1 MSMRDIIVAL
11 DLETTGLDIR
21 SDQIIEIGAVKF
33 QGSEILDEWQTLV
46 YPGCSIPS
54 YISQLTGLRNKDV
67 EHAPRSG
74 DVLPGLRR
82 FLGDMPLL
90 GHNIGFDVEFLQAA
104 GLRLRNP
111 LIDTYSVASTLL
123 PDTPRY
129 SLSALAALYN
139 IPTDGAHRALNDTY
153 MSVSLHQKLWQEVMA
168 LPLQTLEEIVQAGRQ
183 MPWNGALFF
192 EAALQE
198 RARTAFV
205 EEQPAHPRGDQD
217 FEEAFFGQDEG
228 RQLPVQAGRSIV
240 PVDVDRLTSFV
251 EPGGV
256 LSAALTGYEYRPQQK
271 KMIRAIAGAFND
283 GQHLLIEA
291 PTGVGKSLSYLIPA
305 IHFAVKNEVRVVIS
319 TNTLNL
325 QEQLR
330 YKDIPLLQQHLGIPF
345 RAAVLKG
352 RSNYLCPRRLASLRR
367 RGPTSADEMQILAR
381 LLVWLT
387 RTDSGDRSQLTLRG
401 PVEENIWRH
410 LSAESEGCSV
420 ERCMVQM
427 AGTCPFFRAKQA
439 ADSAHI
445 LIVNHALLLS
455 DVQAEGH
462 VLPEYRYL
470 VVDEAH
476 HLEDATTAGLS
487 FYTDPYLIQRQ
498 LSDLGT
504 AESGLLGEL
513 LERCRSSLPRRHYER
528 LEEFV
533 TPVIEASSYMGH
545 HVSQLFKAL
554 HKLLQSQ
561 ANLGSSDYAERIR
574 IVNALRR
581 QPGWEEIQ
589 QYWDNLSQ
597 FTSTIAGAM
606 ANLVDGLRMLA
617 DSGIDN
623 YDDLVA
629 GVSAASRSI
638 DELHHRF
645 EELINEPDANAIYWA
660 ELRPGHDYISL
671 HVAPLDIGPMLQ
683 KHIWHTKDA
692 VVLTSATLRTN
703 GAFDYIRHRLLA
715 EDANEMVIESAFDY
729 QSSTLLYV
737 PNDIPEPAQQDVFQ
751 QAVEEG
757 ILALSKATQGRA
769 LVLFTSY
776 AQLRMTANAIGDE
789 LERAG
794 IAIYDQ
800 SDGSS
805 RAQLL
810 DEFVRT
816 EQAVLMGTRSFWE
829 GIDIPG
835 TDLSALVIVRL
846 PFNVPSD
853 PIFAARGE
861 LFDNPFIEYAIPEA
875 IIRFRQGFGRL
886 IRRKTDRGVVA
897 IFDRRVISKRYG
909 SMFLESLPK
918 CTVRMGRLA
927 DLPSVAVDWLSRS

>member
-1 MSMRDIIVAL
+1 MRDIIVAL

-33 QGSEILDEWQTLV
+33 QDSEILDEWQTLV
-46 YPGCSIPS
+46 YPGCPIPS
-54 YISQLTGLRNKDV
+54 HITQLTGLRTRDV
-67 EHAPRSG
+67 EHAPRLG
-74 DVLPGLRR
+74 DVLPGLGR
-82 FLGDMPLL
+82 FLGDAPVL
-90 GHNIGFDVEFLQAA
+90 GHNIGFDVEFLRAA
-104 GLRLRNP
+104 GLKLRNP

-129 SLSALAALYN
+129 SLIALAALYD

-153 MSVSLHQKLWQEVMA
+153 MSVALHQKLWQEVMS
-168 LPLQTLEEIVQAGRQ
+168 LPLSTLEEIVAAGRQ

-192 EAALQE
+192 EVALRE
-198 RARTAFV
+198 RAQAAFT
-205 EEQPAHPRGDQD
+205 EKQPARRAEDGRL
-217 FEEAFFGQDEG
+217 EEELFGGSEAEQITA
-228 RQLPVQAGRSIV
+228 PAGRAIQ
-240 PVDVDRLTSFV
+240 PVDVEAVTSLV
-251 EPGGV
+251 EPGSV
-256 LSAALTGYEYRPQQK
+256 LSTVLTGYEHRPQQK
-271 KMIRAIAGAFND
+271 AMIRAIANAFNE

-305 IHFAVKNEVRVVIS
+305 IHFAVKNEARVVIS

-330 YKDIPLLQQHLGIPF
+330 YKDIPMLQAHLGFPF
-345 RAAVLKG
+345 QAAVLKG
-352 RSNYLCPRRLASLRR
+352 RGNYLCPRRLASLRR

-387 RTDSGDRSQLTLRG
+387 RTNSGDRTQLTLRG

-410 LSAESEGCSV
+410 LSAENEGCSI

-427 AGTCPFFRAKQA
+427 GGACPFFRAKQA

-504 AESGLLGEL
+504 ADSGLLGEL
-513 LERCRSSLPRRHYER
+513 LEQCRDALPQRHYER
-528 LEEFV
+528 LEAFV
-533 TPVIEASSYMGH
+533 TPVIEASSYMNH
-545 HVSQLFKAL
+545 HVSQLFQAL
-554 HKLLQSQ
+554 RNLLQSYT
-561 ANLGSSDYAERIR
+561 NSGNNDYAERIR
-574 IVNALRR
+574 IVSSLRR
-581 QPGWEEIQ
+581 QPGWGEIEKH
-589 QYWDNLSQ
+589 WDNLSQ
-597 FTSTIAGAM
+597 FTSTIAMAM
-606 ANLVDGLRMLA
+606 ADLVEGLRMLA
-617 DSGIDN
+617 DFGIAN

-629 GVSAASRSI
+629 GVSAASRNI
-638 DELHHRF
+638 GDLHQRL
-645 EELINEPDANAIYWA
+645 EELFADPDPNAIYWA
-660 ELRPGHDYISL
+660 ELRPGNDYLSL

-683 KHIWHTKDA
+683 QYIWNAKEA

-715 EDANEMVIESAFDY
+715 EDAEEMVVESPFDY
-729 QSSTLLYV
+729 QSSTLLYI
-737 PNDIPEPAQQDVFQ
+737 PNDIPEPSQQDVFQ
-751 QAVEEG
+751 QAVEDG
-757 ILALSKATQGRA
+757 ILSLSKATQGRA

-776 AQLRMTANAIGDE
+776 AQLRLTANAIGDE

-810 DEFVRT
+810 DEFVRN
-816 EQAVLMGTRSFWE
+816 ERAVLMGTRSFWE

-886 IRRKTDRGVVA
+886 IRRKSDRGIVT

-927 DLPSVAVDWLSRS
+927 DLPSVAIDWLAKS